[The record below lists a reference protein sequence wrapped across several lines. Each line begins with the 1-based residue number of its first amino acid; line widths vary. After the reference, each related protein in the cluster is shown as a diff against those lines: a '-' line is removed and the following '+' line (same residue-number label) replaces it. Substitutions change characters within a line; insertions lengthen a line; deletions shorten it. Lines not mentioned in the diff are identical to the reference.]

1 MRHSPALI
9 PTLALILGLGACE
22 GGGQAA
28 TAAPAQADAAANATA
43 ATATGAAAAAPALTQ
58 QQIAERAFAALR
70 KTEPDFQRLG
80 HTHLLGDLDGD
91 GIDDVVI
98 GYGEGTPDA
107 TMAANWR
114 LAVAMSRPQG
124 AQLLPQAGLPDYC
137 AFARKIEHGKLYV
150 EEPDICSAA
159 RPKTVGYYVYAWDGK
174 GLAQVGHETVEQ
186 RVVKL
191 LKPLGAA
198 FASGDRGVVLD
209 ALRFPLDVTYW
220 PIYDTPLEAVAKK
233 TGGKIDRA
241 TAQAHYQDL
250 FPKDRANLY
259 AAAIAATVAKP
270 LKRDSA
276 GGHGVVTPAPDG
288 EKYSLNIVFDPDED
302 REEGNG
308 DRIIDA
314 RVDVAQSQGDGGQNL
329 VLLLSEGKLD
339 IVAINTAG

>member
-1 MRHSPALI
+1 MRQSPALMI
-9 PTLALILGLGACE
+9 PTLGLILGLGACQ

-28 TAAPAQADAAANATA
+28 PAAAAQADAAANATA
-43 ATATGAAAAAPALTQ
+43 AAAAPALSK

-80 HTHLLGDLDGD
+80 YSHLLGDLDGD
-91 GIDDVVI
+91 GSDDVVI
-98 GYGEGTPDA
+98 AYGEGTPDA
-107 TMAANWR
+107 TMAANMR

-124 AQLLPQAGLPDYC
+124 AQLLPRAGLPDYC
-137 AFARKIEHGKLYV
+137 AFPRKIEDGKLYV

-186 RVVKL
+186 RVVNL

-198 FASGDRGVVLD
+198 FASGDRRVVLD

-241 TAQAHYQDL
+241 TAQAHFQDL
-250 FPKDRANLY
+250 FPKDRADLY
-259 AAAIAATVAKP
+259 AAAIAATVAQP
-270 LKRDSA
+270 FKRDAA
-276 GGHGVVTPAPDG
+276 GGHGVVVPAPDG

-302 REEGNG
+302 REEGN
-308 DRIIDA
+308 DNRIIDA
-314 RVDVAQSQGDGGQNL
+314 RIDVAQSQGDGGQNL